1 MIHIGEPLTYSSQT
15 LGICD
20 WLLEPHG
27 WCSALLAQVAF
38 TLVAVM
44 EPIRHW
50 DFQPASV
57 AINSECSFVRIV
69 VKPSHLVVS
78 VAPSKALM
86 HDTIWLKT
94 RWVHRWCHLFV
105 PARWESSFLLF
116 HNSYDFFCSVS
127 DNSNSCS
134 LDELIS
140 ISGFRFMKNNK
151 TKSKNKRCQNNK
163 QFSSIIFLLGTR
175 GVSRTT

>member
-1 MIHIGEPLTYSSQT
+1 M
-15 LGICD
+15 
-20 WLLEPHG
+20 
-27 WCSALLAQVAF
+27 
-38 TLVAVM
+38 
-44 EPIRHW
+44 
-50 DFQPASV
+50 
-57 AINSECSFVRIV
+57 
-69 VKPSHLVVS
+69 HLVVS

-94 RWVHRWCHLFV
+94 RWVHRWFHLFV

-140 ISGFRFMKNNK
+140 ISGFRFMKNNNTK
-151 TKSKNKRCQNNK
+151 TNNK
-163 QFSSIIFLLGTR
+163 KHQHENHFSYIIFLLGTR
-175 GVSRTT
+175 GVSRTTWVIRGSVVVWSLGWLIGIHWLSISLRVAISFGSISIVCLGIYQCS